1 MSFRSVYRAGE
12 AEFVTER
19 SRFIGRCAHV
29 EKEEDAQ
36 AFLREIRQRESQAT
50 HNCWAYIADS
60 AGNLMRF
67 SDDGEPSGT
76 AGMPIL
82 EVLRQQKLV
91 QTAIVVTRYFG
102 GIKLGA
108 GGLVRAYTRSAA
120 DALAAAELRVWQ
132 PCVRFLVEMDY
143 TLFSLFEKRFSAFGL
158 LEESREYGSGVTLG
172 LLLKESE
179 FPAFEAAYAD
189 FTHGKSA
196 PKVIERTERP
206 FPESNETVKE

>member
-1 MSFRSVYRAGE
+1 MSYRSVFRAGE
-12 AEFVTER
+12 AEFVIER

-29 EKEEDAQ
+29 ESEESAQ
-36 AFLREIRQRESQAT
+36 AFLQEIRRRESQAT

-82 EVLRQQKLV
+82 EVLRQQRLV

-102 GIKLGA
+102 GIKLGV
-108 GGLVRAYTRSAA
+108 GGLVRAYTRSASE
-120 DALAAAELRVWQ
+120 ALAAAEIRVWQ
-132 PCVRFLVEMDY
+132 PCVRFSVETDY
-143 TLFSLFEKRFSAFGL
+143 TLFNLFEKRFSSFEL

-172 LLLKESE
+172 LVLKESE
-179 FPAFEAAYAD
+179 FASFEAAFAD
-189 FTHGKSA
+189 FTHGKFA
-196 PKVIERTERP
+196 PIPIERTELP
-206 FPESNETVKE
+206 FPE